1 MSSNNENQIKVVKR
15 SRVKPS
21 NPKANPNPNP
31 NLNSKSNPK
40 ANLYNSPTIVEP
52 EQQIKNGSCIN
63 TLKMQNGFLF
73 VGSNT
78 QFIKVYDMRENSDN
92 YFKEITKI
100 NIGKGPVRDI
110 FFVGNNLYVTCG
122 IKKEDTKK
130 LDGYFSYP
138 ISYKK
143 FIVSF
148 DNLKSNNSSNNFN
161 ITEEYAYPGVKI
173 PEAILR
179 RSRPEKEKGKPR
191 NSSFEYNNGSKNFYY
206 SKTNEERQQRREE
219 LTNVL
224 KKEEFKNK
232 TSQSDMNEIN
242 SIVDK
247 ILDEENNAKKLFE
260 NPKLTKKKV
269 WEFQMNIDGTFNNL
283 ESRKQMK
290 KILNQ
295 TERNRRKEII
305 NAPRSSE
312 EEKRRKKIVANILTN
327 KNKGKGL
334 PQNLANKIANM
345 SREQPP
351 PPTPPPPPPRTHA
364 EIQANN
370 NQLDNAFWDG
380 I

>member
-1 MSSNNENQIKVVKR
+1 MSKNGGVVKR
-15 SRVKPS
+15 KLNNVNNGNVTSRSSTGQVTVKNTNNNRS
-21 NPKANPNPNP
+21 NK
-31 NLNSKSNPK
+31 
-40 ANLYNSPTIVEP
+40 
-52 EQQIKNGSCIN
+52 KN
-63 TLKMQNGFLF
+63 
-73 VGSNT
+73 
-78 QFIKVYDMRENSDN
+78 
-92 YFKEITKI
+92 KI
-100 NIGKGPVRDI
+100 NNTDKI
-110 FFVGNNLYVTCG
+110 
-122 IKKEDTKK
+122 IKKYSGLNINKK
-130 LDGYFSYP
+130 
-138 ISYKK
+138 
-143 FIVSF
+143 
-148 DNLKSNNSSNNFN
+148 
-161 ITEEYAYPGVKI
+161 E
-173 PEAILR
+173 
-179 RSRPEKEKGKPR
+179 KPR
-191 NSSFEYNNGSKNFYY
+191 NSSFEYNNNGSNDFYY
-206 SKTNEERQQRREE
+206 SKTNEERQQRKEE

-247 ILDEENNAKKLFE
+247 ILKEEDNAKKLFE
-260 NPKLTKKKV
+260 NPKLTKKNV

-351 PPTPPPPPPRTHA
+351 PPPPPPPPLRTA
-364 EIQANN
+364 AGIQANN
-370 NQLDNAFWDG
+370 NEMGNDFWDG

>member
-1 MSSNNENQIKVVKR
+1 MVEYYKTNKGYCYKKTKKYGSIRISLEDYKKAISKNGGVVKR
-15 SRVKPS
+15 KLNNAKKNSNVTSRSSTGQVTVRNTNNNRS
-21 NPKANPNPNP
+21 NK
-31 NLNSKSNPK
+31 
-40 ANLYNSPTIVEP
+40 
-52 EQQIKNGSCIN
+52 KN
-63 TLKMQNGFLF
+63 
-73 VGSNT
+73 
-78 QFIKVYDMRENSDN
+78 
-92 YFKEITKI
+92 KI
-100 NIGKGPVRDI
+100 NNTDKI
-110 FFVGNNLYVTCG
+110 
-122 IKKEDTKK
+122 IKKYSGLNINKK
-130 LDGYFSYP
+130 
-138 ISYKK
+138 
-143 FIVSF
+143 
-148 DNLKSNNSSNNFN
+148 
-161 ITEEYAYPGVKI
+161 E
-173 PEAILR
+173 
-179 RSRPEKEKGKPR
+179 KPR

>member
-1 MSSNNENQIKVVKR
+1 
-15 SRVKPS
+15 
-21 NPKANPNPNP
+21 
-31 NLNSKSNPK
+31 
-40 ANLYNSPTIVEP
+40 
-52 EQQIKNGSCIN
+52 
-63 TLKMQNGFLF
+63 
-73 VGSNT
+73 
-78 QFIKVYDMRENSDN
+78 
-92 YFKEITKI
+92 
-100 NIGKGPVRDI
+100 
-110 FFVGNNLYVTCG
+110 
-122 IKKEDTKK
+122 
-130 LDGYFSYP
+130 
-138 ISYKK
+138 
-143 FIVSF
+143 
-148 DNLKSNNSSNNFN
+148 
-161 ITEEYAYPGVKI
+161 
-173 PEAILR
+173 
-179 RSRPEKEKGKPR
+179 
-191 NSSFEYNNGSKNFYY
+191 
-206 SKTNEERQQRREE
+206 
-219 LTNVL
+219 
-224 KKEEFKNK
+224 
-232 TSQSDMNEIN
+232 MNEIN

-260 NPKLTKKKV
+260 NPKLTKKNV
-269 WEFQMNIDGTFNNL
+269 WEFQMNVDGTFNNL

>member
-1 MSSNNENQIKVVKR
+1 MVEYYKTNKGYCYKKTKKYGSIRISLEDYKKAMSKSGGVVKR
-15 SRVKPS
+15 KLNNVKNSNVTSRSSTGQVTVRNTNNNRS
-21 NPKANPNPNP
+21 NK
-31 NLNSKSNPK
+31 
-40 ANLYNSPTIVEP
+40 
-52 EQQIKNGSCIN
+52 KN
-63 TLKMQNGFLF
+63 
-73 VGSNT
+73 
-78 QFIKVYDMRENSDN
+78 
-92 YFKEITKI
+92 KI
-100 NIGKGPVRDI
+100 NNTDKI
-110 FFVGNNLYVTCG
+110 
-122 IKKEDTKK
+122 IKKYSGLNINKED
-130 LDGYFSYP
+130 
-138 ISYKK
+138 
-143 FIVSF
+143 
-148 DNLKSNNSSNNFN
+148 
-161 ITEEYAYPGVKI
+161 
-173 PEAILR
+173 
-179 RSRPEKEKGKPR
+179 KPR
-191 NSSFEYNNGSKNFYY
+191 KSSFEYDNNGSKNFYY

-247 ILDEENNAKKLFE
+247 ILKEENNAKKLFE
-260 NPKLTKKKV
+260 NPKLTKKNV
-269 WEFQMNIDGTFNNL
+269 WEFQMNLDGTFNNL

-312 EEKRRKKIVANILTN
+312 EEKRRKKIVANILSN

-351 PPTPPPPPPRTHA
+351 PPTPPPPPPRAHA

-370 NQLDNAFWDG
+370 NQLDNAFWDD